1 MKIMKKTEIAGII
14 LVILGAFL
22 LAGYPLYLFV
32 QSPGIPAIVR
42 LGVIALFVGFL
53 VILLS
58 LVRERFMDVR
68 KEKQK

>member
-42 LGVIALFVGFL
+42 LGVVALFAGFL

>member
-1 MKIMKKTEIAGII
+1 MKIMKKTEILGIV

-42 LGVIALFVGFL
+42 LGVVALFVGFL
-53 VILLS
+53 VIILS
-58 LVRERFMDVR
+58 LVRERLMDVR

>member
-32 QSPGIPAIVR
+32 QSPGIPAIVK
-42 LGVIALFVGFL
+42 LGIVALFVGFL